1 MAVVV
6 DGVRHPLRRDAN
18 GDGYAK
24 PACAQEVRLGDGVT
38 PIAFLDNGKARFC
51 VAARKGNAA
60 WLPVYLLTPFLF
72 SDDTSL
78 DFGALRLDSFGAPLL
93 LSVVRQELGEGSGR

>member
-1 MAVVV
+1 MAVVL

-24 PACAQEVRLGDGVT
+24 PACAQEILPGPGIE
-38 PIAFLDNGKARFC
+38 PLAYLDNGRARFC
-51 VAARKGNAA
+51 VAARKGNVT
-60 WLPVYLLTPFLF
+60 WLPVYLLSPFLF

-78 DFGALRLDSFGAPLL
+78 DFGALRLDAFAAPLL
-93 LSVVRQELGEGSGR
+93 LQVVEMASANRPE